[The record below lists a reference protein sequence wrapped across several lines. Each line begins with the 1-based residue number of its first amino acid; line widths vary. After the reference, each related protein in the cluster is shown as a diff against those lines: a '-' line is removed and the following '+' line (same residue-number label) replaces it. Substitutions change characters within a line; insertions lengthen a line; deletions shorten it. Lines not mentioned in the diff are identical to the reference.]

1 MFPVI
6 EIIYILFCALLS
18 FVVIRQFIKSRSY
31 SEEIMYAVVFIPFIL
46 RVLQLK

>member
-1 MFPVI
+1 MTMVI

-18 FVVIRQFIKSRSY
+18 FIIIRQFIKSRSY
-31 SEEIMYAVVFIPFIL
+31 VEEIMYALVFIPFIL